1 MKRIQQL
8 AKKLNRGDLERLHA
22 FARDAMPWVKDLDYY
37 HCYFTN
43 RDGAIKGLDMI
54 VTVTKDT
61 QPNPKPLTSDECELL
76 SKIKDTEISAVL
88 KMLSHLTKGQLQT
101 ICEGKEI
108 KNTIIGT
115 FDLKLILACISC
127 LSKM

>member
-1 MKRIQQL
+1 M
-8 AKKLNRGDLERLHA
+8 D
-22 FARDAMPWVKDLDYY
+22 
-37 HCYFTN
+37 
-43 RDGAIKGLDMI
+43 I
-54 VTVTKDT
+54 VITVTKDT
-61 QPNPKPLTSDECELL
+61 QPNPKPITPDECELL

-88 KMLSHLTKGQLQT
+88 KMLSHLTKEQLQT

-108 KNTIIGT
+108 KNSIIGT